1 MNPHRLYFDVIDPS
15 TLRDR
20 RPYGRRRLARGW
32 LPWPARPQVEQDRF
46 GLAGRG
52 QGRPSSP
59 AGYQPF
65 DLASQSKASHRPP
78 PVHRLG
84 QDRRP
89 TAVLHA
95 RTGVNALRDRS
106 ALARPPTSID
116 PKEAMATVR
125 FRASQRSTSDSCVA
139 LGLGYLARLASVLLE
154 RGNRHPNTVPT
165 ALRPSCAS
173 DHTFWS
179 RNTVS
184 MSADALRK
192 MLSSEP
198 RLSSARSSVRRPQ

>member
-1 MNPHRLYFDVIDPS
+1 MLHGVLLSKLSMNLHRLYFDVIDPS

-32 LPWPARPQVEQDRF
+32 LPWPALPQVEQDRF
-46 GLAGRG
+46 GLAGRR

-59 AGYQPF
+59 AGYPPF
-65 DLASQSKASHRPP
+65 DLASQSRARHRPP

-116 PKEAMATVR
+116 PNRPVDRVHHMADL
-125 FRASQRSTSDSCVA
+125 Q
-139 LGLGYLARLASVLLE
+139 
-154 RGNRHPNTVPT
+154 
-165 ALRPSCAS
+165 
-173 DHTFWS
+173 
-179 RNTVS
+179 
-184 MSADALRK
+184 
-192 MLSSEP
+192 
-198 RLSSARSSVRRPQ
+198 SARRAYFSPQSKSLTGGMPLPSR